1 MLVGENG
8 SGKSTIV
15 EGLAQ
20 AFGLN
25 AEGGSRG
32 AQHVT
37 RATES
42 PLGQD
47 LQLVRSPSRLVS
59 SYFLRAETMHGL
71 FSYLEAHPSDRSVEP
86 RFHEMSHGESFL
98 AILRDRFAGF
108 GFFLMD
114 EPEAALSFTSC
125 LGLLVLLDDLRREGG
140 QVVVATHS
148 PLLAALPG
156 AMLIEVGEHGLRKAS
171 YDQGPGKVDL
181 AVTGAVGGR
190 ERDVG

>member
-1 MLVGENG
+1 VLVGENG